1 MIRLNTSY
9 APAPPPPG
17 AGNPLDWGREAYVQ
31 ARLGGAFE
39 LSFERGTSFHVEPSA
54 EAMWQ
59 LFVEA
64 AGPLKTIH
72 AGLDPDRCEGLHRA
86 FVDLVNAHR
95 DGPAVRFPREYLLVV
110 GRRR

>member
-1 MIRLNTSY
+1 MRTDVPSVPF
-9 APAPPPPG
+9 A
-17 AGNPLDWGREAYVQ
+17 E
-31 ARLGGAFE
+31 
-39 LSFERGTSFHVEPSA
+39 SFHVEPSA

-72 AGLDPDRCEGLHRA
+72 AGLDPDRREALHRA